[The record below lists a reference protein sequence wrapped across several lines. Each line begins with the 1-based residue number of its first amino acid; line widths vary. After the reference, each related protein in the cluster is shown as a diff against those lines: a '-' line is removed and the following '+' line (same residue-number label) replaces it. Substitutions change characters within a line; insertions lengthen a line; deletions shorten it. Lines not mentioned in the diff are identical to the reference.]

1 VPAYLRPARSAWL
14 DTPVMR
20 GEHVV
25 LEPLDLSHVDDL
37 FEALADD
44 EVYRWNFRPRPSTV
58 EEMAGQVRESLQ
70 AHERGIRVPFAQRSV
85 ATGRVIGTT
94 SYYNPDEVHRN
105 VMIGYTMLGRP
116 YWRTGINTEAKLML
130 MARAFDDLGA
140 VRVDWQT
147 DVRNERSQA
156 AIARLGAV
164 REGVLRRHRRRNDG
178 TWRDS
183 VLYSMTDA
191 EWPAARDRLR
201 TRLRPL
207 GTMAA

>member
-1 VPAYLRPARSAWL
+1 
-14 DTPVMR
+14 
-20 GEHVV
+20 
-25 LEPLDLSHVDDL
+25 
-37 FEALADD
+37 
-44 EVYRWNFRPRPSTV
+44 
-58 EEMAGQVRESLQ
+58 
-70 AHERGIRVPFAQRSV
+70 
-85 ATGRVIGTT
+85 
-94 SYYNPDEVHRN
+94 
-105 VMIGYTMLGRP
+105 
-116 YWRTGINTEAKLML
+116 ML

-147 DVRNERSQA
+147 DILNERSQA

-191 EWPAARDRLR
+191 EWPAARDRLQS
-201 TRLRPL
+201 RLRPL